1 VFSRALLGKWL
12 WGFGLEREA
21 WWRVAVESK
30 FDRSWG
36 GWCSL
41 EPFGALRWGYGRISG
56 KIGRNF
62 RVRPYLRWKMDLGLD
77 FGMISGVGMW
87 L

>member
-12 WGFGLEREA
+12 WRFGLEREA

-36 GWCSL
+36 GCSL
-41 EPFGALRWGYGRISG
+41 EPFGAFEVGLWKNIRKDWEKFSCQTIFEVEDGSRI
-56 KIGRNF
+56 RF
-62 RVRPYLRWKMDLGLD
+62 WHD
-77 FGMISGVGMW
+77 
-87 L
+87 